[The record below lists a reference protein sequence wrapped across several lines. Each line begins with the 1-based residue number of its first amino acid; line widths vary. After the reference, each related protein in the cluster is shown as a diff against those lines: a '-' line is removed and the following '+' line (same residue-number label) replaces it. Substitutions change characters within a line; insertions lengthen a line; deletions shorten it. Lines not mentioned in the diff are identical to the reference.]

1 MDAWHTATNS
11 DDAITYLADG
21 SGDFTK
27 ALGMELDLTER
38 GLGLRS
44 LRYAMVVNDGKV
56 ETLNIDDV
64 PSNATASSAENI
76 LSAL

>member
-1 MDAWHTATNS
+1 MMQ
-11 DDAITYLADG
+11 
-21 SGDFTK
+21 
-27 ALGMELDLTER
+27 MELDLTER